1 MRYIGVTTYA
11 YEGHEHIAQNE
22 SNIFIGEAD
31 NG

>member
-22 SNIFIGEAD
+22 SNIFYRG
-31 NG
+31 GR